1 MTLGYRS
8 DDRAVRALMGKE
20 FRYFGLLGS
29 RAKAE
34 RLWAAYRAEGIAE
47 ELLGKIHAPA
57 GLAIRSQTPE
67 EIAIS
72 IAAEIIEVR
81 NRDKP

>member
-1 MTLGYRS
+1 L
-8 DDRAVRALMGKE
+8 LGKE

-29 RAKAE
+29 RAKVE
-34 RLWAAYRAEGIAE
+34 RLWATYRAEGIPDE
-47 ELLGKIHAPA
+47 QLQKIHAPA

-81 NRDKP
+81 NRDRP